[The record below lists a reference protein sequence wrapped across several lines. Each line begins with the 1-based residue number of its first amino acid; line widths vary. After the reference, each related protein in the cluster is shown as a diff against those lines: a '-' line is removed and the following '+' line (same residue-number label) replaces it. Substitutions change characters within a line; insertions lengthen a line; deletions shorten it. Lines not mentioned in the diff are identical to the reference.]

1 MHTCMHAIT
10 KVVLHTTTRKL
21 CMSIMDY
28 LVYGKIGLVYLHI
41 DSNGEDQICHV
52 LLCGACPGNAQN
64 NTLEANLYM
73 RTTSAKAYYFSSKY
87 QGL

>member
-1 MHTCMHAIT
+1 MHACNYQSSLT
-10 KVVLHTTTRKL
+10 
-21 CMSIMDY
+21 Y
-28 LVYGKIGLVYLHI
+28 NYEKIVHEHHGLLSVWENRAGILHI
-41 DSNGEDQICHV
+41 DSNGEDQTCHV

-64 NTLEANLYM
+64 NTLGANSYM